1 MVVTKIIR
9 TVVIIIMCLFHDFSE
24 LDLTKV
30 VDDQGRPQDEIQ
42 GRHQGRHP
50 GRHRGFS
57 IILWGLKVSW
67 TQSAKSDLSCD
78 QNARRTREIDATYAT
93 VA

>member
-1 MVVTKIIR
+1 
-9 TVVIIIMCLFHDFSE
+9 MCLFHDFSE

-42 GRHQGRHP
+42 